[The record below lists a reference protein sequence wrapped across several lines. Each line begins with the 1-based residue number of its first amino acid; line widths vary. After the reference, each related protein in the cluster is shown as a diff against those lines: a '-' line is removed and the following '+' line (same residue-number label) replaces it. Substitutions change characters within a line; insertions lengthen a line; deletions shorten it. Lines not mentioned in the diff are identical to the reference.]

1 MERIIKKMGWQDMPK
16 EVATAA
22 VNLMIRNRHEAIAD
36 CLDESLC
43 EDTIIEDML
52 SDEITPDQLWLD
64 LWIDS
69 YEVLSDKEL
78 LNYASALRG
87 EIEAWMKKGYYFQEA
102 CEEWDIPSPTWWK
115 ESV

>member
-1 MERIIKKMGWQDMPK
+1 MERIIEKMGWQDMPK

-22 VNLMIRNRHEAIAD
+22 VNLIIRNRHEAIAD
-36 CLDESLC
+36 CCDESLC
-43 EDTIIEDML
+43 RETIIEGIV
-52 SDEITPDQLWLD
+52 SDDLTSDQLWLD

-69 YEVLSDKEL
+69 YEASQDKETL
-78 LNYASALRG
+78 TYAAALRG
-87 EIEAWMKKGYYFQEA
+87 EIEEMMKNGCSFEEA